1 MLEHQRK
8 EIEDFKQK
16 LWEWWTKDMR
26 TYEVEKDPV
35 TGEYVRKKN
44 NSPEEITRMRLLRK

>member
-35 TGEYVRKKN
+35 TGEYVRKKTIHQKK
-44 NSPEEITRMRLLRK
+44 SRV

>member
-1 MLEHQRK
+1 MLEHMRK
-8 EIEDFKQK
+8 EVEDLKQK

-35 TGEYVRKKN
+35 TGERA
-44 NSPEEITRMRLLRK
+44 PMRNA